1 MAASQK
7 GCKLDLSVDHAK
19 RYAQSIAYGKKI
31 ETVIPGGVDSP
42 FRAFHEVGGDTIF
55 FDRAKGSRLYDLDGN
70 SYIDYLGAWGPAI
83 LGHCPDDVVRKC
95 QETLAKGPV
104 FGAPHVYEM
113 EMAELVIAAVPSIE
127 KIRFVNSGT
136 EAVMSA
142 IRLARGF
149 TGQETI
155 IMFEGCYHGHCDAT
169 LASNGHQSSS
179 GIPDGAKAA
188 TVLAKF
194 NDLESVETLLN
205 QHKGKV
211 AGIIVEPVAGSMGV
225 ITPVPGF
232 LEGLR
237 ALADRFGVLLIID
250 EVLTGF
256 RVAFGG
262 AQNYYNVKAD
272 ITCFGKALGGG
283 MPIGAYGGSKEIMNR
298 LQPDGD
304 VYQAGTFSGNPV
316 TMAGGIATLTL
327 LKDPS
332 VYQTLEDRTAQLFA
346 GLGKVIAKNNWPIQL
361 PRLGSMF
368 SIVFA
373 EKPVLNF
380 QDSLTIDCKAFAK
393 FFHFVLDNGIYL
405 PPSAVDAACLSSVH
419 TVEEIEETIEIM
431 SEGFRVAFSKQ
442 P

>member
-1 MAASQK
+1 
-7 GCKLDLSVDHAK
+7 
-19 RYAQSIAYGKKI
+19 
-31 ETVIPGGVDSP
+31 
-42 FRAFHEVGGDTIF
+42 
-55 FDRAKGSRLYDLDGN
+55 
-70 SYIDYLGAWGPAI
+70 
-83 LGHCPDDVVRKC
+83 
-95 QETLAKGPV
+95 
-104 FGAPHVYEM
+104 M

-194 NDLESVETLLN
+194 NDLQSVEALLN

-283 MPIGAYGGSKEIMNR
+283 M

-327 LKDPS
+327 LKDPA
-332 VYQTLEDRTAQLFA
+332 VYQALEDRTAQLFA

-380 QDSLTIDCKAFAK
+380 QDSLTIDCKAFSK

-431 SEGFRVAFSKQ
+431 SEGFKVGFNKQ

>member
-1 MAASQK
+1 
-7 GCKLDLSVDHAK
+7 
-19 RYAQSIAYGKKI
+19 
-31 ETVIPGGVDSP
+31 
-42 FRAFHEVGGDTIF
+42 
-55 FDRAKGSRLYDLDGN
+55 
-70 SYIDYLGAWGPAI
+70 
-83 LGHCPDDVVRKC
+83 
-95 QETLAKGPV
+95 
-104 FGAPHVYEM
+104 
-113 EMAELVIAAVPSIE
+113 
-127 KIRFVNSGT
+127 
-136 EAVMSA
+136 
-142 IRLARGF
+142 
-149 TGQETI
+149 
-155 IMFEGCYHGHCDAT
+155 
-169 LASNGHQSSS
+169 
-179 GIPDGAKAA
+179 
-188 TVLAKF
+188 
-194 NDLESVETLLN
+194 
-205 QHKGKV
+205 
-211 AGIIVEPVAGSMGV
+211 
-225 ITPVPGF
+225 
-232 LEGLR
+232 
-237 ALADRFGVLLIID
+237 LLIID

-262 AQNYYNVKAD
+262 AQNYYTVKAD

-327 LKDPS
+327 LKDPA
-332 VYQTLEDRTAQLFA
+332 VYQALEDRTAQLFA

-380 QDSLTIDCKAFAK
+380 QDSLTIDCKAFSK

-431 SEGFRVAFSKQ
+431 SEGFKVGFNKQ

>member
-1 MAASQK
+1 M
-7 GCKLDLSVDHAK
+7 
-19 RYAQSIAYGKKI
+19 
-31 ETVIPGGVDSP
+31 
-42 FRAFHEVGGDTIF
+42 
-55 FDRAKGSRLYDLDGN
+55 
-70 SYIDYLGAWGPAI
+70 
-83 LGHCPDDVVRKC
+83 
-95 QETLAKGPV
+95 
-104 FGAPHVYEM
+104 
-113 EMAELVIAAVPSIE
+113 
-127 KIRFVNSGT
+127 
-136 EAVMSA
+136 
-142 IRLARGF
+142 
-149 TGQETI
+149 
-155 IMFEGCYHGHCDAT
+155 
-169 LASNGHQSSS
+169 
-179 GIPDGAKAA
+179 
-188 TVLAKF
+188 
-194 NDLESVETLLN
+194 LLN

-327 LKDPS
+327 LKDPA
-332 VYQTLEDRTAQLFA
+332 VYQALEDRTAQLFD
-346 GLGKVIAKNNWPIQL
+346 GLSKAIERHNWPIQL

-373 EKPVLNF
+373 GKPVLNF
-380 QDSLTIDCKAFAK
+380 QDSLTIDCKAFSK